1 MSGPRAEYAWVRG
14 QAGDYPMQQGT
25 TTVVRRAYLLLAP
38 ADAARLRRC
47 EAWPVIGCEGMVDVR
62 MPADVWERVK
72 GENTC
77 R

>member
-1 MSGPRAEYAWVRG
+1 MSEPRAEYVV
-14 QAGDYPMQQGT
+14 AGEDVAGRT
-25 TTVVRRAYLLLAP
+25 CVLLAP

-72 GENTC
+72 GEG
-77 R
+77 